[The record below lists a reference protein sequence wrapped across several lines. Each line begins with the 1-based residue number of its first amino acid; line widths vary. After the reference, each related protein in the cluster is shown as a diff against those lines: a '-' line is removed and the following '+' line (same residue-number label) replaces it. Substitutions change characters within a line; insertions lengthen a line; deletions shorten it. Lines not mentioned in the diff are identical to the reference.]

1 MKLTHFGLAAT
12 VAVAGLLVQPAL
24 AQQAQ
29 PAPSGSAA
37 VPSSMSAEVIILH
50 GTNDGTGIDPRI
62 GRMPALGQPPFSSY
76 NSYKLLDRVKLPL
89 SQGQS
94 TTTKLPTGRDLL
106 IALKDVLL
114 GKKKDEPKKY
124 VVSASVQSPDGNT
137 FLPLLEVKAKAG
149 ETFFVAGQKYKGGT
163 LVIGITVS
171 Q

>member
-1 MKLTHFGLAAT
+1 MKLTHFGLAAA
-12 VAVAGLLVQPAL
+12 VAVAGLLAQPAL

-62 GRMPALGQPPFSSY
+62 GKMPALGQPPFSSY

-89 SQGQS
+89 TQGKS

-137 FLPLLEVKAKAG
+137 FLPLLEVNAKAG

-171 Q
+171 P